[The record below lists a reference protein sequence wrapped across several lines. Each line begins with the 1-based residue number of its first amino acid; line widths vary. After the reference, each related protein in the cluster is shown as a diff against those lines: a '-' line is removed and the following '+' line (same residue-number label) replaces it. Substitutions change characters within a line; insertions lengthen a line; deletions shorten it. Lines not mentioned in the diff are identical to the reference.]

1 VLEPKRGGPA
11 PAEFVTCDHTI
22 EGVHRD
28 SKRGHFVSGFALS
41 HLARMRKDR
50 LERLIFMLGLIY
62 GFLVLVAETERETRA
77 WLCKRHWGLSL
88 ATFAL
93 DLLHQAGS
101 AARRIT
107 RQACATVQFQAGW
120 LRIGDC

>member
-1 VLEPKRGGPA
+1 VPA
-11 PAEFVTCDHTI
+11 LYAYRMSP

-62 GFLVLVAETERETRA
+62 GFIVLVAETEREKRA

-93 DLLHQAGS
+93 ELLHQAGS

-107 RQACATVQFQAGW
+107 QQACATVQFQPGW